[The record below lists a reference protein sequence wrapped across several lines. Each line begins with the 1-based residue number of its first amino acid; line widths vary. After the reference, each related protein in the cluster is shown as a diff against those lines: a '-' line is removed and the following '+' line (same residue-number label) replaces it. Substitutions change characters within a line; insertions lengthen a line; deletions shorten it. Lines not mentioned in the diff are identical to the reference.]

1 MIYFSFTHLK
11 HTPMKTPLLVM
22 LMSIGFIQQ
31 QAFSQINSYF
41 QNNPEWEI
49 NFASYGMD
57 CVGYQDHYNYYITGD
72 TLINTH
78 IFKKVFKKGIY
89 SQIDAS
95 CTPYNHTYYEDT
107 LSSFFLRSTGKKIY
121 VLMPDETDDTL
132 LYDFDLDIN
141 DTLPLTYNNEDPSL
155 TVTAIDS
162 TLTPNGFLKSFELSN
177 GFYLYE
183 GIGSS
188 GGLVEGIFPY
198 FLSGI
203 HQLLCYSLN
212 DTAYVLSSGGSCTV
226 SLSIQE
232 FNNEFISTVYPN
244 PFSENTVIRLN
255 EELSNATLVVI
266 DLTGAVVRT
275 ILFSGTEVKLER
287 DGLSSGVYSYQLMT
301 DSEKFS
307 AGKIVILD

>member
-1 MIYFSFTHLK
+1 MKTHL
-11 HTPMKTPLLVM
+11 LVL

-57 CVGYQDHYNYYITGD
+57 CVGYQDHYNYYLNGD
-72 TLINTH
+72 TLINTDV
-78 IFKKVFKKGIY
+78 FKKVFKKGIY
-89 SQIDAS
+89 SQLDAS
-95 CTPYNHTYYEDT
+95 CMPYNHTPYVET
-107 LSSFFLRSTGKKIY
+107 LPSFFLRSLGKQVFLI
-121 VLMPDETDDTL
+121 LPGETDDTL
-132 LYDFDLDIN
+132 LFDFDLEVN

-162 TLTPNGFLKSFELSN
+162 TLTPNGYLKSFQLSN
-177 GFYLYE
+177 GYYLYE

-232 FNNEFISTVYPN
+232 FKNEFISTVYPN
-244 PFSENTVIRLN
+244 PFTENTIIRLN
-255 EELSNATLVVI
+255 QELSNATLVVL
-266 DLTGAVVRT
+266 DLTGAMVKS
-275 ILFSGTEVKLER
+275 ISFSGTEVKLER
-287 DGLSSGVYSYQLMT
+287 DGLSSGVYSYQVRSG
-301 DSEKFS
+301 SEKFS
-307 AGKIVILD
+307 AGKIVLVD